1 MGRGKGLSEYGWV
14 SSHRMWGRRV
24 CGWVPVWEPIIGF
37 DDFSNLSC
45 PIAQWHELARPCQP
59 MFQKIEPEA
68 GFQKRISRPPLPP
81 HRFSSKQDDPPPL
94 VRFPC

>member
-1 MGRGKGLSEYGWV
+1 
-14 SSHRMWGRRV
+14 MWLGACV
-24 CGWVPVWEPIIGF
+24 GTDHWF

-45 PIAQWHELARPCQP
+45 PIAQWHELVRPCQP

-81 HRFSSKQDDPPPL
+81 HRFSSKQDGPPPVGEIPML
-94 VRFPC
+94 GLPTCEEVAR